1 MNLLGKAGSP
11 AVCENHADFAR
22 AREEG
27 ANGVKFLVPRID
39 RVRAKDVK
47 WVGMLG
53 AQDAFN
59 LPREDGIWHGPLLA
73 GFRRGRLR
81 SGSRNFSERSLASD
95 KLEPRQDR
103 GNHSTGQT
111 RPIQL
116 RRRLRTAMGSRRRN

>member
-11 AVCENHADFAR
+11 AVCEDHADFAR
-22 AREEG
+22 AREAG
-27 ANGVKFLVPRID
+27 ANGDKFLVPGFD

-59 LPREDGIWHGPLLA
+59 LPREGGIWHGPLLA

-81 SGSRNFSERSLASD
+81 SGSRKFAAGSAQLLREIFGLKQAWPLARFAATI
-95 KLEPRQDR
+95 LPDR
-103 GNHSTGQT
+103 RDPSNSAG
-111 RPIQL
+111 
-116 RRRLRTAMGSRRRN
+116 